1 MKKFLSLVL
10 ALVMTM
16 SLVTISAGATE
27 FKDLTDVD
35 SIEHKEAVEL
45 FNKIGIIT
53 GYEDGSFGPEKTIT
67 REQAAKIIAIMALGN
82 DAAAQLGAEK
92 APFPDVPATSQ
103 FAGYIGYCVSAG
115 IIDGYKDGTF
125 KPKGTLTGYQFAKML
140 LGVIGYG
147 VNDEYVGSNWALNV
161 ARDGATIGLFKDATV
176 TAGLINRDN
185 ATQIAF
191 NALKSDLVAWSDLL
205 GAYTNKANPLAGTTV
220 GEQTLLGTLAQNIF
234 KLTPAYKTDSYGYDT
249 RAWRQSGRVITS
261 YYRTGEVVA
270 TITDMGTTGNNI
282 YKDYAWEV
290 NNSGDAVVLDV
301 YYNGASVANTMTGSQ
316 MFKGGD
322 KLSKAANALG
332 IAALPALGNGST
344 VVLVDEDDDGSVDK
358 IVMTYSY
365 LAKVTKVTAATST
378 TDRKVTLNVNV
389 AGVTNATPE
398 TEKFAKD
405 EYILVTPAGTYTAAV
420 AGNPGTPASYT
431 ENFNEPLDMASAEI
445 VTGAINAYYRNTATY
460 ASSAMTGLKNDGSV
474 TVDGTKYSYDKSFNS
489 KDVLGAD
496 LSAGSYKL
504 NKATYNFYLDANGYV
519 IGVEVK
525 QDAIN
530 DYAYI
535 IAVGEDAFQ
544 SSKVVKAL
552 LSDGTIK
559 TLTVSSKSNIATA
572 LNKDGSDKGRIFS
585 YSINADNE
593 IVLDDLTAPYDY
605 VKENNAKPVSF
616 TKGYSI
622 ISNADGVVAY
632 ATDTTVFMYVDAKGN
647 VTTFTGKATAPS
659 INAKAASVAY
669 ETKTVNGGSVKYA
682 TFVVLYGVKA
692 ETTMTTNYLYVEGK
706 TGYAQDVNGDPV
718 YLYKV
723 VLNGKEVTIAADSS
737 TVAAGY
743 VYTYGYNESLY
754 TGSDAEPGVYTLEK
768 LTDAERLDQYNVV
781 ALAPNN
787 NVLVTGTI
795 GDKDAVQYIISD
807 TTEIVDLTAEVPSA
821 GATVSVGDS
830 ITVVFSK
837 VDSLKVAQTVY
848 ITKKASNAAIL
859 GTTGALNT
867 LTYIKDI
874 RITGAATYD
883 ITVAKDTTGT
893 QMLSE
898 LKFSDGATKAI
909 YTDAGC
915 TAAFTESD
923 PLTAGTNTFYV
934 KVSNGVDNVYALNV
948 TVLGA

>member
-16 SLVTISAGATE
+16 SLFTITAGATE

-103 FAGYIGYCVSAG
+103 FAGYIGYCVSTG
-115 IIDGYKDGTF
+115 IIDGYNDGTF

-140 LGVIGYG
+140 LGVLGYG

-176 TAGLINRDN
+176 TAGLIDRDN

-191 NALKSDLVAWSDLL
+191 NALISDLVAWSELL

-234 KLTPAYKTDSYGYDT
+234 ELTPTYKTDSYGYDT
-249 RAWRQSGRVITS
+249 RAWRQNGRVITS
-261 YYRTGEVVA
+261 YYRTGEVID

-282 YKDYAWEV
+282 YKNYAWEV
-290 NNSGDAVVLDV
+290 DRNGDAVALEI
-301 YYNGASVANTMTGSQ
+301 YYNGTPVTNTKTGSE

-365 LAKVTKVTAATST
+365 LAQVTKVTAATST
-378 TDRKVTLNVNV
+378 SDRKVTLNVNV

-405 EYILVTPAGTYTAAV
+405 EYILVTPAGTYTT
-420 AGNPGTPASYT
+420 TPVASYS
-431 ENFNEPLDMASAEI
+431 ENFGEPLDMTSAEI

-544 SSKVVKAL
+544 SSKVVKTL

-605 VKENNAKPVSF
+605 VKENDAKPVSF

-669 ETKTVNGGSVKYA
+669 ETKTVNGSSVKYA

-743 VYTYGYNESLY
+743 VYTYGYNESQY
-754 TGSDAEPGVYTLEK
+754 TGSDAEKGVYTLEK
-768 LTDAERLDQYNVV
+768 LTDTARLDQYNVV

-837 VDSLKVAQTVY
+837 VDNLKVAQTVY

-859 GTTGALNT
+859 GTTGALST

-883 ITVAKDTTGT
+883 ITVANATTGT
-893 QMLSE
+893 NLLSE
-898 LKFSDGATKAI
+898 LKFSTGATKAI
-909 YTDAGC
+909 YTDAAC
-915 TAAFTESD
+915 TAAFTESN

-934 KVSNGVDNVYALNV
+934 KVSNGGVDNVYALNI

>member
-16 SLVTISAGATE
+16 SLFTITAGATE

-147 VNDEYVGSNWALNV
+147 ANDEYVGTNWALNV

-191 NALKSDLVAWSDLL
+191 NALNADLVAWSELL
-205 GAYTNKANPLAGTTV
+205 GTYSRYYYNFGS
-220 GEQTLLGTLAQNIF
+220 QTLLGTLAKNIF
-234 KLTPAYKTDSYGYDT
+234 KLTPATKTDSYGYDT
-249 RAWRQSGRVITS
+249 RAWRQDGRVITN

-282 YKDYAWEV
+282 YKEYSWEV
-290 NNSGDAVVLDV
+290 NNSGDAVALDV
-301 YYNGASVANTMTGSQ
+301 YYNGTPVANTKTGSE
-316 MFKGGD
+316 MFKTGD

-365 LAKVTKVTAATST
+365 LAQVTKVTAATST
-378 TDRKVTLNVNV
+378 SDRKVTLNVNV

-431 ENFNEPLDMASAEI
+431 ENFSAPLDMASAEI
-445 VTGAINAYYRNTATY
+445 VTGSINAYYRNTATY
-460 ASSAMTGLKNDGSV
+460 ASSVMTGLKNDGSV

-504 NKATYNFYLDANGYV
+504 NKATYNFYMDANGYI

-544 SSKVVKAL
+544 SSKVVKTL

-572 LNKDGSDKGRIFS
+572 LNKNGNDKGRIFS

-593 IVLDDLTAPYDY
+593 IVLDDLTAPYGY
-605 VKENNAKPVSF
+605 VKEDAGKPVSF

-669 ETKTVNGGSVKYA
+669 ETKTVNGSSVKYA

-743 VYTYGYNESLY
+743 VYTYGYNESQY
-754 TGSDAEPGVYTLEK
+754 TGSDAEKGVYTLEK
-768 LTDAERLDQYNVV
+768 LTDTARLDQYNVV

-795 GDKDAVQYIISD
+795 GDKTAVQYIISD

-837 VDSLKVAQTVY
+837 VDNLNVAQTVY
-848 ITKKASNAAIL
+848 VTKKASNAAIL
-859 GTTGALNT
+859 GTTDVLSA

-883 ITVAKDTTGT
+883 ITVANATTGT
-893 QMLSE
+893 NLLGE

-909 YTDAGC
+909 FKDAAC
-915 TAAFTESD
+915 TAAFTEAD
-923 PLTAGTNTFYV
+923 ALTAGTNTFYV
-934 KVSNGVDNVYALNV
+934 KVSNGGVDNVYALNI

>member
-103 FAGYIGYCVSAG
+103 FAGYIGYCVSTG
-115 IIDGYKDGTF
+115 IIDGYNDGTF

-140 LGVIGYG
+140 LGVLGYG

-191 NALKSDLVAWSDLL
+191 NALNSDLVAWSELL
-205 GAYTNKANPLAGTTV
+205 GAYTNKANPLAAV
-220 GEQTLLGTLAQNIF
+220 GEQTLLGTLASNIF
-234 KLTPAYKTDSYGYDT
+234 ELAPAYKDDSYGYNT
-249 RAWRQSGRVITS
+249 RAWRQNGRIITS
-261 YYRTGEVVA
+261 YYRTGEVID
-270 TITDMGTTGNNI
+270 TITDMSTTGNNI
-282 YKDYAWEV
+282 YKNYAWEV
-290 NNSGDAVVLDV
+290 DNETGKAVALEV
-301 YYNGASVANTMTGSQ
+301 YYNGTPVTNTKTGSE

-378 TDRKVTLNVNV
+378 SDRKVTLNVNTTN
-389 AGVTNATPE
+389 VTAATPE
-398 TEKFAKD
+398 TEEFAKD
-405 EYILVTPAGTYTAAV
+405 EYILITPAGTYTAATTNPV
-420 AGNPGTPASYT
+420 AAAKYT

-460 ASSAMTGLKNDGSV
+460 AAGKMDSLKNDGSV

-525 QDAIN
+525 QDAIS

-535 IAVGEDAFQ
+535 IKVGEDAFQ
-544 SSKVVKAL
+544 ESKVVKTL

-559 TLTVSSKSNIATA
+559 TLTVSSKSNIADA
-572 LNKDGSDKGRIFS
+572 LDAKDDSDAGRIFS
-585 YSINADNE
+585 YSINTNNE
-593 IVLDDLTAPYDY
+593 IVLDDLDTKYYDAAEN
-605 VKENNAKPVSF
+605 VKINF

-622 ISNADGVVAY
+622 ISDDDSSDVIAY

-659 INAKAASVAY
+659 IDTKTASVAY
-669 ETKTVNGGSVKYA
+669 EIKNGVKYA

-754 TGSDAEPGVYTLEK
+754 TGSDAEKGVYTLEK
-768 LTDAERLDQYNVV
+768 LTDADRLDQYNVV
-781 ALAPNN
+781 YLAPNN
-787 NVLVTGTI
+787 NVLVTSNAGN
-795 GDKDAVQYIISD
+795 AVQYIISD

-821 GATVSVGDS
+821 GATILEGDS

-848 ITKKASNAAIL
+848 ITKKAANAAIL
-859 GTTGALNT
+859 GTKDTPD
-867 LTYIKDI
+867 YITAAA
-874 RITGAATYD
+874 ITGAATYD
-883 ITVAKDTTGT
+883 VTVKSTTTGT
-893 QMLSE
+893 QLIGDLVVSTGASAKLYSE
-898 LKFSDGATKAI
+898 AA
-909 YTDAGC
+909 C
-915 TAAFTESD
+915 TSEITSTA
-923 PLTAGTNTFYV
+923 LTTGTTYYV
-934 KVSNGVDNVYALNV
+934 QVTNGDSSNVYALNV

>member
-16 SLVTISAGATE
+16 SLVVVSAGATE
-27 FKDLTDVD
+27 FKDLTDVN

-140 LGVIGYG
+140 LGVLGYG

-290 NNSGDAVVLDV
+290 NNSGDAVALDV

-378 TDRKVTLNVNV
+378 TDRKVTLNVNTTN
-389 AGVTNATPE
+389 VTAATPE

-405 EYILVTPAGTYTAAV
+405 EYILVTPAGTYTAATTNPV
-420 AGNPGTPASYT
+420 AAAKYT

-460 ASSAMTGLKNDGSV
+460 SASAMATLKNDGSV

-504 NKATYNFYLDANGYV
+504 NKATYNFYMDANGYV

-525 QDAIN
+525 QDAIS

-535 IAVGEDAFQ
+535 IAVGEDVFEENN
-544 SSKVVKAL
+544 VVKAL

-559 TLTVSSKSNIATA
+559 TLTVSSKSNMATA
-572 LNKDGSDKGRIFS
+572 LTNTTTDKGKIFA
-585 YSINADNE
+585 YSINANNE
-593 IVLDDLTAPYDY
+593 IVLDDLTPPYYAD
-605 VKENNAKPVSF
+605 VNKSINF

-622 ISNADGVVAY
+622 ISDGSGVVAY
-632 ATDTTVFMYVDAKGN
+632 ATDTTVFMYVDGKGN
-647 VTTFTGKATAPS
+647 VTTFTGKSNAPS
-659 INAKAASVAY
+659 ISSKPASVAY
-669 ETKTVNGGSVKYA
+669 ETKTVNGSSVKYA
-682 TFVVLYGVKA
+682 TFVVLYDVKA

-706 TGYAQDVNGDPV
+706 TGFAQDVNGDPV

-754 TGSDAEPGVYTLEK
+754 TGSDAEKGVYTLEK
-768 LTDAERLDQYNVV
+768 LTDTARLDQYNVV

-787 NVLVTGTI
+787 NVLVTGSTT
-795 GDKDAVQYIISD
+795 GNKDAVQYIISD

-848 ITKKASNAAIL
+848 ITKKAANAAIL
-859 GTTGALNT
+859 GTKATPD
-867 LTYIKDI
+867 YITAAA
-874 RITGAATYD
+874 ITGAATYD
-883 ITVAKDTTGT
+883 VTVKSTTTGT
-893 QMLSE
+893 QLIGDLVVSSGASAKLYSE
-898 LKFSDGATKAI
+898 AA
-909 YTDAGC
+909 C
-915 TAAFTESD
+915 TSEITGTA
-923 PLTAGTNTFYV
+923 LTTGTTYYV
-934 KVSNGVDNVYALNV
+934 KVTNGDSSNVYALNV
-948 TVLGA
+948 TVLSV